1 MSDDISFATE
11 GDAGGAGL
19 PWDQVLD
26 SFVGDPLP
34 EVPGTGRYND
44 ETDFLLQP
52 GDLTAF
58 HHAAYTQLPDRNPP
72 DSYEIPGVV
81 EGTVPTAVVDA
92 DNVVPLRPRQSGG
105 VLNYFWEPMD
115 EVDGV
120 SNVEL
125 GVNRI
130 RGARAYPA
138 RAQVQLGDTLRSVF
152 LARDTDSYPEIDRII
167 MDKTDLN
174 DEEIARD
181 MNALQNIQ
189 YAADRKFA
197 RQEGLTG
204 ATDPRLPA
212 RQNALLDDY
221 NDLTQELFQAEEARR
236 GMTRADNVNRNMQQ
250 TAAYHQFSSA
260 LRNMMGNFF
269 NEAAARDLKQ
279 YAAKSFIYGIN
290 QGTMMGL
297 QKYLSRMDKQQQEL
311 SPEANKALLTHADK
325 VRQIEK
331 SRERWP
337 RGRRGVGYRYG
348 PQGVSKRSPWRTKR
362 MWGKANRDWTLHDV
376 MGIKPVNAR
385 VRADAETNIIAR
397 RIFGEIQGPLRRMRT
412 VPNAPYTADM
422 IKQAYQMA
430 GLPSVEGI
438 KARKLPK
445 LAKRHTNS
453 IDRILADWKLAAP
466 NVQIDSRTMR
476 Y

>member
-1 MSDDISFATE
+1 VT
-11 GDAGGAGL
+11 
-19 PWDQVLD
+19 
-26 SFVGDPLP
+26 
-34 EVPGTGRYND
+34 
-44 ETDFLLQP
+44 
-52 GDLTAF
+52 
-58 HHAAYTQLPDRNPP
+58 
-72 DSYEIPGVV
+72 
-81 EGTVPTAVVDA
+81 
-92 DNVVPLRPRQSGG
+92 
-105 VLNYFWEPMD
+105 
-115 EVDGV
+115 
-120 SNVEL
+120 
-125 GVNRI
+125 
-130 RGARAYPA
+130 
-138 RAQVQLGDTLRSVF
+138 
-152 LARDTDSYPEIDRII
+152 
-167 MDKTDLN
+167 
-174 DEEIARD
+174 
-181 MNALQNIQ
+181 
-189 YAADRKFA
+189 
-197 RQEGLTG
+197 
-204 ATDPRLPA
+204 
-212 RQNALLDDY
+212 
-221 NDLTQELFQAEEARR
+221 
-236 GMTRADNVNRNMQQ
+236 RNMQQ
-250 TAAYHQFSSA
+250 TAAYQQFSSA
-260 LRNMMGNFF
+260 LRNMTGNFF

>member
-1 MSDDISFATE
+1 MSDDTSFAFE
-11 GDAGGAGL
+11 GADGDAGA

-26 SFVGDPLP
+26 SFVGEPLP
-34 EVPGTGRYND
+34 EMAGTGRYND
-44 ETDFLLQP
+44 DTDFLLHP

-58 HHAAYTQLPDRNPP
+58 HHAAYTQLPDRNAP

-81 EGTVPTAVVDA
+81 GGPAPTSLEDP
-92 DNVVPLRPRQSGG
+92 DNTILMRPRMSGG
-105 VLNYFWEPMD
+105 VLNYFWEPLD

-120 SNVEL
+120 SNVEH

-152 LARDTDSYPEIDRII
+152 LARDTDAYPKIDRII
-167 MDKTDLN
+167 MDKKDLN
-174 DEEIARD
+174 DEEITRD
-181 MNALQNIQ
+181 VNDLRNIQ
-189 YAADRKFA
+189 YEADHKFA
-197 RQEGLTG
+197 LQQGLNG
-204 ATDPRLPA
+204 ATDPRLAA
-212 RQNALLDDY
+212 RQNAVLEDY
-221 NDLTQELFQAEEARR
+221 NDLTQEIFQEEEARR
-236 GMTRADNVNRNMQQ
+236 GRTRADNAYRNMQQ
-250 TAAYHQFSSA
+250 TAAYQQFTSG
-260 LRNMMGNFF
+260 LRNMRDNFF

-279 YAAKSFIYGIN
+279 YAAKSFVYGI
-290 QGTMMGL
+290 QKGTLMAL
-297 QKYLSRMDKQQQEL
+297 DKYLGRMEKQQKEL

-325 VRQIEK
+325 VRQVEK
-331 SRERWP
+331 SREKWP

-376 MGIKPVNAR
+376 MGIQPVNAR

-422 IKQAYQMA
+422 IKQAYQMS

-438 KARKLPK
+438 KARKLPR

-466 NVQIDSRTMR
+466 NVRIDSRTMR